1 MLKDNDL
8 MPFGKHKGDRMEYV
22 PAQHLL
28 ALYEGELFQED
39 NENHRLVK
47 AYVIDNLQALRAEL
61 KKERE
66 EFYRQENR
74 K

>member
-39 NENHRLVK
+39 NDHHKHVK
-47 AYVIDNLQALRAEL
+47 AYVVDNLPGLRMEL

-66 EFYRQENR
+66 EYYRQENR